1 MTTNDSTSQAVPRV
15 RDIPADKLPA
25 MVHPGWAIAFPWL
38 VQGTTTRGGLP
49 VPFDLGLYSSGSSES
64 VVRDH
69 WSHLLR
75 ATSITRAVH
84 APQPHGAEVRV
95 HRRVGRTEAGDEVG
109 LHLVEPCDGHLTDQP
124 DVLLSVAVADCVPVF
139 VVDARTR
146 AIAVLHAGWRGASA
160 GVLENGLSAMVAS
173 FGSAGSDLHL
183 HFGPSICGDCY
194 EVGGE
199 VFAAMDQP
207 VPDGNAPIDLRALL
221 AARAVARGVREDR
234 ISISE
239 HCTRCTASELFS
251 HRGGDAHRQVAY
263 LGIRR

>member
-1 MTTNDSTSQAVPRV
+1 MTTNHSTSQAVLRV

-25 MVHPGWAIAFPWL
+25 IVHPGWAKVFPWL

-69 WSHLLR
+69 WSHLLS
-75 ATSITRAVH
+75 ATSVTQAVH
-84 APQPHGAEVRV
+84 APQVHGAEVRV
-95 HRRVGRTEAGDEVG
+95 HRRVPGDDAG
-109 LHLVEPCDGHLTDQP
+109 LHLFEACDGHLTDEP
-124 DVLLSVAVADCVPVF
+124 GVLLSVAIADCVPVF

-160 GVLENGLSAMVAS
+160 GVLENGLSEMEAS
-173 FGSAGSDLHL
+173 FGSAAADLHL
-183 HFGPSICGDCY
+183 HFGPSMCGECY

-221 AARAVARGVREDR
+221 AARAVARGVLHDR